1 MAFGRSE
8 RARSG
13 AALPRAH
20 PGQSKPP
27 RAALPR
33 REGMRP
39 DPTTQGFTAQRM
51 SCVRARKAGAM
62 GHLPMRRYAPV
73 VYTALF
79 SIPRHRFTP
88 GQSGAKWLDE
98 ADDSAAAPPRIRAR
112 SHNSASRV
120 RGMKGRMRISP
131 WHRTKPYRIPG
142 SAPAYHGGRN
152 RTPDTPRSACVL
164 DIGATSPTQP
174 GTPRRRTR

>member
-1 MAFGRSE
+1 MTAPERTE

-13 AALPRAH
+13 AARRRAH

-33 REGMRP
+33 REAMCP
-39 DPTTQGFTAQRM
+39 FPPTQCFVAPPVL
-51 SCVRARKAGAM
+51 CVRAKGGRD
-62 GHLPMRRYAPV
+62 GHRPMRRYAPV
-73 VYTALF
+73 VSRGIISHLP
-79 SIPRHRFTP
+79 SRFTP

-131 WHRTKPYRIPG
+131 WHRTKPYRIRG
-142 SAPAYHGGRN
+142 SAPAWRGGRS

-174 GTPRRRTR
+174 GTPRRRTQ